1 MPISAVTRLRACWRE
16 AALVEPVLVVS
27 GLCAGYAGREILHA
41 VDLSVGQGELVA
53 VLGSNG
59 AGKST
64 LNRAISGVLRPAR
77 GSIIFASTPIE
88 RAQPASIVSRGL
100 I

>member
-1 MPISAVTRLRACWRE
+1 M
-16 AALVEPVLVVS
+16 VEPVLVVS

-64 LNRAISGVLRPAR
+64 LNRAISGVLRPSR
-77 GSIIFASTPIE
+77 GSIVFAGE
-88 RAQPASIVSRGL
+88 RILGAKPGCIVERGL
-100 I
+100 IHV